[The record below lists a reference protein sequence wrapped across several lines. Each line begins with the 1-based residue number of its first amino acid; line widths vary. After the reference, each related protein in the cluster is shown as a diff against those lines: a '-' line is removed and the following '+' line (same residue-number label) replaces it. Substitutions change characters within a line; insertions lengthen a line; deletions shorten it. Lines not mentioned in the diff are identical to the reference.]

1 MEEESSSEDES
12 ESRPPSRQL
21 NSKVSKTVSGHGA
34 KNGSNQPLP
43 LPPTLDK
50 VVIKKGYDP
59 KQGYCFNINITLCLT
74 PLVFKQYYTRPWSF

>member
-12 ESRPPSRQL
+12 DRLTRPPSRQL
-21 NSKVSKTVSGHGA
+21 NPKLPKVLPTLGSKDGTL
-34 KNGSNQPLP
+34 QPLP

-59 KQGYCFNINITLCLT
+59 KQGI
-74 PLVFKQYYTRPWSF
+74 KH